1 MVNVRTLLVATA
13 ATLAVAAPVAQ
24 NESAPESTAAAIFP
38 LPHIPGLEAAGDLIH
53 VIEIFASVLTGT
65 IDVIT
70 KPQGTRPQEMQV
82 IQEAITKLN
91 AAIEQAAKDVSKLP
105 IIGGV
110 AGQVVTAVVLNPIVH
125 TLAVVVEQILAVVG
139 SFWGDWV
146 GASFGTVLHNLI
158 TNISTFIGVLAGAY
172 PKINDDQS
180 GLNEATSSLFSL
192 LSAHSA

>member
-1 MVNVRTLLVATA
+1 MVSVRTLLVASA
-13 ATLAVAAPVAQ
+13 AALAVAAPVAQ
-24 NESAPESTAAAIFP
+24 NQTSESTAAAVFP
-38 LPHIPGLEAAGDLIH
+38 LPHIPGLEAAGDVIH
-53 VIEIFASVLTGT
+53 VIEILAGVLTNT
-65 IDVIT
+65 ISVIT
-70 KPQGTRPQEMQV
+70 KPQGTRPQEMQ
-82 IQEAITKLN
+82 ILQDAISKLN
-91 AAIEQAAKDVSKLP
+91 TAIVQATKDVGKLP

-125 TLAVVVEQILAVVG
+125 TIALVVEQIVAVVG
-139 SFWGDWV
+139 SVWVDGV

-180 GLNEATSSLFSL
+180 GLNEATSSLNSL

>member
-1 MVNVRTLLVATA
+1 MVNVRTVLFATA

-24 NESAPESTAAAIFP
+24 NESAPESTAAAVFP
-38 LPHIPGLEAAGDLIH
+38 LPHIPGLESAGDLIH
-53 VIEIFASVLTGT
+53 VIEIFAGVLTGT
-65 IDVIT
+65 IAVIT

-82 IQEAITKLN
+82 LQDAIVKLN
-91 AAIEQAAKDVSKLP
+91 AAIVSASEHVSSLP
-105 IIGGV
+105 IIGGI

-125 TLAVVVEQILAVVG
+125 TIALVVEQVVAVVG
-139 SFWGDWV
+139 SVAVDGV

-180 GLNEATSSLFSL
+180 GLNAATSSLNSL
-192 LSAHSA
+192 LSSKSA

>member
-1 MVNVRTLLVATA
+1 MVNVRTLLFATA

-24 NESAPESTAAAIFP
+24 NESTPESTPSTTFP
-38 LPHIPGLEAAGDLIH
+38 LPHIPGLESAGDLIH
-53 VIEIFASVLTGT
+53 VIEIFAGVLTNT
-65 IDVIT
+65 IAVIT
-70 KPQGTRPQEMQV
+70 KPQGTRPQEMQ
-82 IQEAITKLN
+82 ILQDAITKLN
-91 AAIEQAAKDVSKLP
+91 AAILKATKDVSNLP

-125 TLAVVVEQILAVVG
+125 TIALVVEQIVAVVG
-139 SFWGDWV
+139 SVAVDGI

-180 GLNEATSSLFSL
+180 GLNEATSSLNSL
-192 LSAHSA
+192 LSSASA